1 MYTTGRII
9 ANFVQKSLEAQQYG
23 NAVKHRA
30 DLQTV
35 QNSQWPLNCS
45 SPCIALTL
53 QSSTDMARST
63 SSAL

>member
-35 QNSQWPLNCS
+35 QNSQ
-45 SPCIALTL
+45 
-53 QSSTDMARST
+53 
-63 SSAL
+63 